1 MKLNVFSFHHTTL
14 WSPCRLKSTA
24 QWPWTEQ
31 SSQHEDDFVNTG
43 ITAAEA
49 EHRHV
54 WQWKNT
60 AWDQWSK
67 NMLLLSD
74 STADLQRYNCSV
86 ISVWLDETLWFNI
99 KYDRVQV
106 VSSAFKRQH
115 HSCMADMLDINVFS
129 ALTTG
134 CDLKEVTSQ
143 RDEEQTAD
151 RWMLVVGGRWDA
163 SSAGRAAAETTETH
177 HYDPNTDA
185 PEHSI
190 QSLYI
195 FILWEI
201 MTRSTDFL

>member
-1 MKLNVFSFHHTTL
+1 MIIDNWSTFVGIMLIVWFWQLCRSLMKLNVFSLHHLTL

-43 ITAAEA
+43 IPAAEA

-54 WQWKNT
+54 WQWKYT

-99 KYDRVQV
+99 KYEQVQV
-106 VSSAFKRQH
+106 VSSVFKRQH
-115 HSCMADMLDINVFS
+115 YSCMADILDTNML
-129 ALTTG
+129 
-134 CDLKEVTSQ
+134 
-143 RDEEQTAD
+143 
-151 RWMLVVGGRWDA
+151 
-163 SSAGRAAAETTETH
+163 SS
-177 HYDPNTDA
+177 
-185 PEHSI
+185 
-190 QSLYI
+190 
-195 FILWEI
+195 
-201 MTRSTDFL
+201 